1 MAESEHE
8 DGTPRAGKRTLTEAE
23 VQEFR
28 EIFSLVDKDGGGS
41 ISKTELGELLDT
53 LGVKASPEE
62 LDAMLREV
70 DTDGSGE
77 IDFEEFVEVMSRRVN
92 VPYSADEVK
101 QSFQASTAS
110 LAAGCQE
117 LQTRAPLPAGV

>member
-1 MAESEHE
+1 M
-8 DGTPRAGKRTLTEAE
+8 
-23 VQEFR
+23 FR
-28 EIFSLVDKDGGGS
+28 CQCTRFILIVSCRDSGGGS
-41 ISKTELGELLDT
+41 ISKNELGELLET

-92 VPYSADEVK
+92 VPYTADHVK
-101 QSFQASTAS
+101 HSFQVR
-110 LAAGCQE
+110 GQ
-117 LQTRAPLPAGV
+117 PLY

>member
-1 MAESEHE
+1 MA
-8 DGTPRAGKRTLTEAE
+8 DGGPGTPRAVKRALTETE

-41 ISKTELGELLDT
+41 ISKSELGELLET

-77 IDFEEFVEVMSRRVN
+77 IDFEEVR
-92 VPYSADEVK
+92 
-101 QSFQASTAS
+101 
-110 LAAGCQE
+110 
-117 LQTRAPLPAGV
+117 